1 MRFRL
6 AFGAMF
12 SLFLLSA
19 LHLLVQLYGSRFR
32 LNAVSPRPPGLTPPR
47 SRPVNIVPVRVAKI
61 EFIQVA

>member
-1 MRFRL
+1 
-6 AFGAMF
+6 MF

-32 LNAVSPRPPGLTPPR
+32 FERRFAAAARFSPRLAH